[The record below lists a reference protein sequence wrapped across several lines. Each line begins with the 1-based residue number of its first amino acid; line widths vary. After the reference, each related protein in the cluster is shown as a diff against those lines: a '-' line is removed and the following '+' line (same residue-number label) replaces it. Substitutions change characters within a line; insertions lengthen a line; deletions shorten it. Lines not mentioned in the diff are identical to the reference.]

1 MDLLFPP
8 TRCFSLKQMYLPLGI
23 DGIPDMVE
31 AVPPK
36 FAREIWKRLPR
47 APSSSSLPLPRVY
60 VQLDPRYAFD
70 IDLAVRQSLALVDL
84 CVHKHQLPLPNLVI
98 KIPGSWEGIQAA
110 KVLER
115 GEGEGGKEGGVRCL
129 VTGVTSIV
137 QAYAAA
143 EAGVS
148 YVAPYVGRVSD
159 WEGREEDKEEGGAEE
174 RGVTLARDIQVLFKM
189 RRWAGTLVMAA
200 SLRGIEQV
208 KQLSGCD
215 ILTVSPQ
222 VMIALECAEPVLEEE
237 EGGGEGLASFLPPVP
252 SLRDLSL
259 KSRRLLGMEGKGGK
273 GREEGGE
280 GGAPMTEAEFRTA
293 LAEDACGTAV
303 FAKSMKT
310 FIQVRV
316 GKREGGG
323 RAESPLGREGLWHFK
338 GERGGKRKVRDWKDC
353 SWEAAMGR
361 IGRQRIRLEARSI
374 RIGG

>member
-1 MDLLFPP
+1 MDLLFPS
-8 TRCFSLKQMYLPLGI
+8 TWCLSLKQMYLPLGI
-23 DGIPDMVE
+23 DGIPDMLE

-36 FAREIWKRLPR
+36 FAREIWKRLPH

-84 CVHKHQLPLPNLVI
+84 CVHKHQLPLSNLVI

-143 EAGVS
+143 EAGAS

-159 WEGREEDKEEGGAEE
+159 WEGREEDKEEEGAEE

-237 EGGGEGLASFLPPVP
+237 EGLASFLPPAP
-252 SLRDLSL
+252 SPGDLSL
-259 KSRRLLGMEGKGGK
+259 KSRRLLGMEGKGGG
-273 GREEGGE
+273 GREGGREGGV
-280 GGAPMTEAEFRTA
+280 PMTEAEFRTA

-316 GKREGGG
+316 GGRGGRG
-323 RAESPLGREGLWHFK
+323 RAESSLRREVYGTLRGNGGGEEGTGLEGSFLGSCDGTGRATANPLGG
-338 GERGGKRKVRDWKDC
+338 
-353 SWEAAMGR
+353 S
-361 IGRQRIRLEARSI
+361 
-374 RIGG
+374 